1 MESVDDDYPLQ
12 LSTGRRPL
20 HFHTRTKTGRTP
32 RLQQADLEPY
42 VQVSK
47 EDAPKYNISE
57 EDQVLVESRRGK
69 VQVSARVGLIAPRQV
84 FIPFHFGYFDAHD
97 GKARAANKLTRQQ
110 WDPISKQP
118 QFKSS
123 AVRVT
128 KIDPSDEDQLQA
140 PELQTAAVRTK
151 EEHNTKQARQAGS
164 KRGEEPTERFLGYWL
179 GATFASIET
188 LRNIYD
194 DLIPRI

>member
-57 EDQVLVESRRGK
+57 EDQVLVESRRE
-69 VQVSARVGLIAPRQV
+69 
-84 FIPFHFGYFDAHD
+84 
-97 GKARAANKLTRQQ
+97 Q

-188 LRNIYD
+188 LRDICD